1 MAHHHLI
8 ASDATIRAVKPGHPR
23 DRLNDG
29 SGLHLKLFVKG
40 GSHGWRFDYSLDGR
54 RNTISLGTY
63 PQTGLS
69 AARKKAE
76 ELRKLISEGTDPSL
90 IRKQAREERVKR
102 RTAEQRT
109 AAGLPPL
116 DSFEAVAREWYAKNK
131 PTWAPSHSSKILRR
145 LEVDVFPWIGLK
157 PVNAIRP
164 MDILAVL
171 RRVEERGAI
180 ETTHRVQQN
189 CGQVV
194 RYAVATARSV

>member
-40 GSHGWRFDYSLDGR
+40 GSHAWRFDYSLDGR

-63 PQTGLS
+63 PQIGLS

-76 ELRKLISEGTDPSL
+76 ELRKLISDGTDPSL
-90 IRKQAREERVKR
+90 VRKPAREERIKR

-109 AAGLPPL
+109 ADGLPPL
-116 DSFEAVAREWYAKNK
+116 DSFEAVARE
-131 PTWAPSHSSKILRR
+131 
-145 LEVDVFPWIGLK
+145 
-157 PVNAIRP
+157 
-164 MDILAVL
+164 
-171 RRVEERGAI
+171 
-180 ETTHRVQQN
+180 
-189 CGQVV
+189 
-194 RYAVATARSV
+194 

>member
-8 ASDATIRAVKPGHPR
+8 ASDATIRAVKPGHAR

-29 SGLHLKLFVKG
+29 SGLHVKLFVKG

-54 RNTISLGTY
+54 RNTKSLGTY

-109 AAGLPPL
+109 AEGLPPL

-131 PTWAPSHSSKILRR
+131 PTWAASHSPRSC
-145 LEVDVFPWIGLK
+145 GALK
-157 PVNAIRP
+157 STCF
-164 MDILAVL
+164 
-171 RRVEERGAI
+171 RGSA
-180 ETTHRVQQN
+180 
-189 CGQVV
+189 
-194 RYAVATARSV
+194 